1 MWLSFRSP
9 SFILLFLE
17 LSYFIIFL
25 CSIYFPKREALC
37 WEEKEVITLKTEIQL
52 SSLVGCTEH
61 RGLIPVASRAD
72 PLLGSRFLVLLSSF
86 PCRRISSEDSPT
98 SLHTIFHL
106 RLSEEIPSKT
116 ERELSRAVSPIL
128 FYSSKTSRGVK
139 SSKAYLEG
147 RWFLERTEEGSRLF
161 G

>member
-25 CSIYFPKREALC
+25 CSIYFPMRKALC

-61 RGLIPVASRAD
+61 RGAHPGRLLRAD
-72 PLLGSRFLVLLSSF
+72 PLLGSPFLVLLSSF
-86 PCRRISSEDSPT
+86 LCRRISSEDSPT
-98 SLHTIFHL
+98 KVGTQFSISVCLTTQESNLGFLYCRQILNLLSHQRARIYQRWWRSL
-106 RLSEEIPSKT
+106 
-116 ERELSRAVSPIL
+116 
-128 FYSSKTSRGVK
+128 
-139 SSKAYLEG
+139 
-147 RWFLERTEEGSRLF
+147 
-161 G
+161 